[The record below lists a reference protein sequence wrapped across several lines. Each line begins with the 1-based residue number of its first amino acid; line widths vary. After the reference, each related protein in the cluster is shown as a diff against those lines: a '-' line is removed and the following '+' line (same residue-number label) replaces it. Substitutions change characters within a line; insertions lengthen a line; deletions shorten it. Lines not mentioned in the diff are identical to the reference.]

1 MKQYPDLTKQILQ
14 LQALSQEP
22 CDEQKQRLLTKWV
35 EQLDNINEQIKHLEK
50 IERFAQKVS
59 KD

>member
-1 MKQYPDLTKQILQ
+1 MTQYPDFTQQILQ
-14 LQALSQEP
+14 LKSLSQVSD
-22 CDEQKQRLLTKWV
+22 DEQKQRLLNKWV

>member
-1 MKQYPDLTKQILQ
+1 MIRYPDFTRQILQ
-14 LQALSQEP
+14 LQALTHES
-22 CDEQKQRLLTKWV
+22 CDEQKQRLLSKWI

-50 IERFAQKVS
+50 IERFAEKVT

>member
-1 MKQYPDLTKQILQ
+1 MTQYPDLTKQILQ
-14 LQALSQEP
+14 LQALAQESS
-22 CDEQKQRLLTKWV
+22 DEQKQRLLSKWV
-35 EQLDNINEQIKHLEK
+35 EQLDHINDQIKHLDK

>member
-1 MKQYPDLTKQILQ
+1 MTQYPDLTKQILQ
-14 LQALSQEP
+14 LQALAQESG
-22 CDEQKQRLLTKWV
+22 DEQKQRLLAKWI
-35 EQLDNINEQIKHLEK
+35 EQLDNINDQIKHLDK